1 MDIEKLNQAATLI
14 RKAKYAV
21 AFTGAGISVESGIPP
36 FRGKDGLWNKVDPI
50 FLEIGYFNKKPLQSW
65 KKIKEVFYDSLSD
78 VQPNIAHTVLTKMEK
93 RSFLESI
100 ITQNIDHLHQK
111 AGSRYVYEL
120 HGTYKQLVCTECS
133 SEFDISFANLDYLP
147 PTCYICKGILKPDMV
162 FFNEPI
168 PAFAKKR
175 SFEEAK
181 KADLFLIIGT
191 NAEVLPAAEI
201 PVVAK
206 ENGAKIIEINIKET
220 HFTHE
225 ITDIFLKGKASDIL
239 KEIGRLLYL

>member
-1 MDIEKLNQAATLI
+1 
-14 RKAKYAV
+14 
-21 AFTGAGISVESGIPP
+21 
-36 FRGKDGLWNKVDPI
+36 
-50 FLEIGYFNKKPLQSW
+50 
-65 KKIKEVFYDSLSD
+65 
-78 VQPNIAHTVLTKMEK
+78 
-93 RSFLESI
+93 
-100 ITQNIDHLHQK
+100 
-111 AGSRYVYEL
+111 
-120 HGTYKQLVCTECS
+120 
-133 SEFDISFANLDYLP
+133 
-147 PTCYICKGILKPDMV
+147 MV

-181 KADLFLIIGT
+181 KADLLLIIGT

-225 ITDIFLKGKASDIL
+225 ITDIFLNGKASEIM